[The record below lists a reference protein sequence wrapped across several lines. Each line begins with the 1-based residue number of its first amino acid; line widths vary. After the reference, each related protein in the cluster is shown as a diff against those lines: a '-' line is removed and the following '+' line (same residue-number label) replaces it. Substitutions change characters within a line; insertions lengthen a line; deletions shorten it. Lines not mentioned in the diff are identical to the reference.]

1 MQKAE
6 RDVAVALEEMD
17 SLSHKFNGVLEYFG
31 EDDTVSSEALFS
43 TLHRFATVFK
53 VAADT
58 LLRQLKTEAMKKARE
73 DKENEK
79 QQTRERRNTALPSPL
94 QQAEKQNRRS
104 SM

>member
-1 MQKAE
+1 
-6 RDVAVALEEMD
+6 
-17 SLSHKFNGVLEYFG
+17 
-31 EDDTVSSEALFS
+31 VSSEALFS
-43 TLHRFATVFK
+43 TLHRFAVVFK

-79 QQTRERRNTALPSPL
+79 QQARERRNTALPPPL
-94 QQAEKQNRRS
+94 QPTENLSRRS